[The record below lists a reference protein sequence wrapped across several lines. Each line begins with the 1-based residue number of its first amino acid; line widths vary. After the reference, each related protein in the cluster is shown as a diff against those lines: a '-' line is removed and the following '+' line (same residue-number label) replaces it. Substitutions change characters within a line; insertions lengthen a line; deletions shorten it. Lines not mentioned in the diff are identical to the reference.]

1 MWKSKNDS
9 DCVCWPFHPDPPP
22 PPVPWITLALSDD
35 PTETTQTRALWPRK
49 CAFSARGV
57 RRSGWWKVGWEGER
71 LMEGDIF
78 LGEGEA
84 KFDDKASVVW
94 NNRDIMTLWTHKNT
108 HWHAPLRGT
117 LTPSPP
123 RHPART
129 WELRLKSVLTP
140 LLQRRL
146 CKRPRVSLRLVN
158 VKVTSKNRAEHAA
171 STVPSL
177 CFLLLFFELMMHS
190 WTER

>member
-9 DCVCWPFHPDPPP
+9 HCVCWPFHPNPPP

-84 KFDDKASVVW
+84 KFWWQGFSCLEQPW
-94 NNRDIMTLWTHKNT
+94 HYDIVDSQKHTL
-108 HWHAPLRGT
+108 ARPAQ
-117 LTPSPP
+117 
-123 RHPART
+123 RHVDP
-129 WELRLKSVLTP
+129 
-140 LLQRRL
+140 
-146 CKRPRVSLRLVN
+146 
-158 VKVTSKNRAEHAA
+158 VTSSKSSRNLRTA
-171 STVPSL
+171 SKVSFKHPYSNAG
-177 CFLLLFFELMMHS
+177 CVKGRESAWDWWM
-190 WTER
+190 